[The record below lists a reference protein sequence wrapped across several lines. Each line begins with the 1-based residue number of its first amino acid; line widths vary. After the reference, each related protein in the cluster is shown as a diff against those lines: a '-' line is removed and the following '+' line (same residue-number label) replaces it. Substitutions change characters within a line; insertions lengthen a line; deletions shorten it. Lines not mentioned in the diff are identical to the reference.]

1 MKKIPTIYRRD
12 PNNMARVTDERNPDC
27 GWVFA
32 GEGTPTRKYD
42 GTCVMYD
49 GDQWWA
55 RREVKPGKTPPPGW
69 RLVETDP
76 STGKS
81 MGWEPITE
89 QWQFWKPFREA
100 LAPLEEFGWFSR
112 LPMPAGTFELIGPKI
127 NGNPERL
134 ERHRIKRHIVAELVA
149 LLDEDGNDVPNPD
162 PRSLIELCREWGWE
176 GIVWHHPD
184 GRMAKLKVRDYPEAR
199 P

>member
-12 PNNMARVTDERNPDC
+12 PSNMARVTDERNPDC

-49 GDQWWA
+49 GDRWWA

-76 STGKS
+76 NTGKS

-89 QWQFWKPFREA
+89 QWQFWKPFRDA
-100 LAPLEEFGWFSR
+100 LEPIGWS
-112 LPMPAGTFELIGPKI
+112 AGTFELIGPKI

-134 ERHRIKRHIVAELVA
+134 ERHRIERHSTAELVA
-149 LLDEDGNDVPNPD
+149 LMDEDGNDVPNPD
-162 PRSLIELCREWGWE
+162 PRSLIELCRQWGWE

-184 GRMAKLKVRDYPEAR
+184 GRMAKLKVRDYPEVK